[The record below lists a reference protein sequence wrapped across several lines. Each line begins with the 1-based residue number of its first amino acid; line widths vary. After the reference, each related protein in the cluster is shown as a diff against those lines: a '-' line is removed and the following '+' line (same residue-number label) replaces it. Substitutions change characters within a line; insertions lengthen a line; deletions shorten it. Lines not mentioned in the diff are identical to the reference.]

1 MSHQEFSKLMGKN
14 KLEEKKIDEKDDKQ
28 VREKQLEE
36 IFYFYD
42 IEEEVVGG
50 QAQKQGEEEKK
61 ENPKETTQT
70 KVPKDDFGLEFTD

>member
-1 MSHQEFSKLMGKN
+1 MSHEEFSKLMGKN

-42 IEEEVVGG
+42 IEEEVV
-50 QAQKQGEEEKK
+50 AE
-61 ENPKETTQT
+61 
-70 KVPKDDFGLEFTD
+70 